1 MVSHTQHRDDEVE
14 QGKDAVEPQEAVPV
28 GHKNST
34 VIKNTFR
41 RTRVFLLWYFLRLGH
56 VHSAVDL
63 HGANICQCC
72 SSKVLWTVSCRNN
85 KTCRRKRDSFN
96 LVCDSEE
103 TPLHLSGGWVRE
115 PNLTAKKKNLV
126 VFITSAISVK
136 CHIKVKH
143 LTCVLTHSSDLAP
156 LCFLLSWQPVN
167 MSFNDGVTQ
176 WAVGLQLDA
185 IKVFSGTARFLVDPI
200 TSPAFV
206 AVWNDWLRATAK
218 LFCCCYTYGIA
229 AGFCVTSQ
237 SRRFPLKGNVEK
249 RSSFCM
255 KTFCTGQFFLL

>member
-115 PNLTAKKKNLV
+115 PNLTAKKKKKKSCSFYNICHLSKMSHKSQ
-126 VFITSAISVK
+126 TS
-136 CHIKVKH
+136 H
-143 LTCVLTHSSDLAP
+143 LCSNP
-156 LCFLLSWQPVN
+156 LLWFGSPLFPVI
-167 MSFNDGVTQ
+167 M
-176 WAVGLQLDA
+176 A
-185 IKVFSGTARFLVDPI
+185 
-200 TSPAFV
+200 
-206 AVWNDWLRATAK
+206 
-218 LFCCCYTYGIA
+218 
-229 AGFCVTSQ
+229 TSQ
-237 SRRFPLKGNVEK
+237 HVI
-249 RSSFCM
+249 
-255 KTFCTGQFFLL
+255 